1 MLATTVALHLNYNHI
16 NLLYNYCNFLQLAPA
31 KTDVEQKSF
40 DDVVLSC
47 QQVQLITFK
56 KCLDR
61 FANLWPAG
69 TFVTRSLSSVPSPSP
84 SPSPSPWTSS
94 SPSWVHSATVRST
107 PPHLSLAFLL
117 SFSILIALH
126 GSVSEKET
134 DRQTDRG
141 GVYREQRKSLGSVQT
156 QKPLTHVLWRWL
168 LMNGQEFDMAWM
180 SILNKL
186 VVLQLHLICN
196 TLHEERKVKGV
207 CRKKKENK
215 NWENK

>member
-1 MLATTVALHLNYNHI
+1 MNLYLNYNHI

-84 SPSPSPWTSS
+84 SPSPWTSS

-107 PPHLSLAFLL
+107 PPHLYLAFLL

-141 GVYREQRKSLGSVQT
+141 EWEGECTESKENPWGQCKHKSLWPMSFGVDF
-156 QKPLTHVLWRWL
+156 W
-168 LMNGQEFDMAWM
+168 WM
-180 SILNKL
+180 DKNS
-186 VVLQLHLICN
+186 
-196 TLHEERKVKGV
+196 TWHE
-207 CRKKKENK
+207 
-215 NWENK
+215 WAF